1 MQQYC
6 YRFINPLC
14 YNFLIMTQPQATAE
28 VFYTA
33 FQALKKSEREAFIN
47 KLLEDENVAE
57 DLRYAAVIEKRRK
70 EPTVSLDDW
79 TKLNERL
86 RTLQNKLDVVTSIQ
100 TGIKEVKEARKS
112 KQKLQTLSDF
122 INESRS

>member
-1 MQQYC
+1 
-6 YRFINPLC
+6 
-14 YNFLIMTQPQATAE
+14 MTQPQATAE

-47 KLLEDENVAE
+47 KLLEDEKLAE
-57 DLRYAAVIEKRRK
+57 DLRYAAIIEKRK
-70 EPTVSLDDW
+70 TEMTISLDDW

-86 RTLQNKLDVVTSIQ
+86 KTLQNKLDVVTSIQ

-112 KQKLQTLSDF
+112 KRKLQTLSDF

>member
-1 MQQYC
+1 
-6 YRFINPLC
+6 
-14 YNFLIMTQPQATAE
+14 MTQSQATVE

-47 KLLEDENVAE
+47 KLLEDEKLAE
-57 DLRYAAVIEKRRK
+57 DLRLFVVEKRK
-70 EPTVSLDDW
+70 AEPTVSLDDW
-79 TKLNERL
+79 TTLNERL
-86 RTLQNKLDVVTSIQ
+86 RSVQDKLDIVTSVQ

-112 KQKLQTLSDF
+112 KRKLQKLSDF

>member
-1 MQQYC
+1 
-6 YRFINPLC
+6 
-14 YNFLIMTQPQATAE
+14 MTQPQAIAE

-47 KLLEDENVAE
+47 RLLEDEKLAE
-57 DLRYAAVIEKRRK
+57 DLRYAVVIEKRK
-70 EPTVSLDDW
+70 TEPTVSLDDW
-79 TKLNERL
+79 AKLNEHL

-112 KQKLQTLSDF
+112 KRKLQTLSDF

>member
-1 MQQYC
+1 
-6 YRFINPLC
+6 
-14 YNFLIMTQPQATAE
+14 MTQPQATAE

-100 TGIKEVKEARKS
+100 TGIKEVKEARKL